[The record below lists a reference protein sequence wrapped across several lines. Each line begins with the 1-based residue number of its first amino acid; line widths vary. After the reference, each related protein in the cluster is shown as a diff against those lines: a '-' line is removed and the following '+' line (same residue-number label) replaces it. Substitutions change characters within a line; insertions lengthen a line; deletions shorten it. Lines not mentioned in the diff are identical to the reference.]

1 MAMSSTTTVDDLEP
15 REPVD
20 APGASSRPLPG
31 DHARAPIYVF
41 VVVEVI
47 ALGVFWWLGR
57 DQWFFLDEWDYLVT
71 RDGGSIADLF
81 TSHNEHWTTIP
92 IVLYRILWNVFGLRT
107 YLPYQLM
114 TLVAHLAVAWLVFLL
129 IRRAGVNPW
138 IATAGATLF
147 ALFGAGAQ
155 NVIWAFQIT
164 FLGAIAF
171 GLLQLALAYHD
182 GPVERR
188 DGYALIAGLLAL
200 MFSGVALTILGVV
213 GLTMWLRRGWKV
225 AVLQT
230 LPLVIVYGTWFVFY
244 GRDSGNGAPRS
255 TPSEVLRFAW
265 EGLKGTYRE
274 LGNLPG
280 LGIVLV
286 AVLLV
291 GLVVF
296 VVERGPRR
304 ALYDA
309 ALPLSML
316 AGSVVFMLTAGLT
329 RVNLVGPSFGSTSR
343 YLYVVAALSVPA
355 LALALDTLARRWH
368 VIFPIALVLLLAPV
382 PGSIIDEHQHPNRNL
397 VGDKSVVVLTEMEGL
412 DGVPPETIVA
422 AQSGRAQLTLEWLRN
437 AAAEGELP
445 TLTPEERSVAE
456 VNWRLRLA
464 LRQTLQPATGA
475 CTPIGKG
482 ADLTLAPDE
491 RIGIVDGPVQV
502 LSREP
507 GGAPFNLV
515 TFHPAFGETLVVEV
529 PGVDVRIQSTDPTK
543 PASIC
548 R

>member
-1 MAMSSTTTVDDLEP
+1 MSNTTVDDLEP
-15 REPVD
+15 RQPVD
-20 APGASSRPLPG
+20 APGTASRSLPG
-31 DHARAPIYVF
+31 DHARAPVYVF
-41 VVVEVI
+41 AAVEAI

-57 DQWFFLDEWDYLVT
+57 KQWFFLDEWDYLVT
-71 RDGGSIADLF
+71 RDGGSVADLF

-155 NVIWAFQIT
+155 NVVWAFQIT

-171 GLLQLALAYHD
+171 GLTQLALAYHD
-182 GPVERR
+182 GPVQRR
-188 DGYALIAGLLAL
+188 DGLALLAGLLAM
-200 MFSGVALTILGVV
+200 MFSGVALTILVVV
-213 GLTMWLRRGWKV
+213 GLTMLLRRGWKV
-225 AVLQT
+225 ALLQT
-230 LPLVIVYGTWFVFY
+230 LPLLVVYGTWFLFY
-244 GRDSGNGAPRS
+244 GRDAGNGARRS
-255 TPSEVLRFAW
+255 TPNEVLQFTW

-286 AVLLV
+286 VVMIV
-291 GLVVF
+291 GLAIF
-296 VVERGPRR
+296 VMDRGLGR

-343 YLYVVAALSVPA
+343 YLYVVAALSLPA
-355 LALALDTLARRWH
+355 LALALDSLARRWH
-368 VIFPIALVLLLAPV
+368 VVFPIALVLLVAPV
-382 PGSIIDEHQHPNRNL
+382 PGSILDEERHPNRNL
-397 VGDKSVVVLTEMEGL
+397 IGDKSVVVLTEMDGL
-412 DGVPPETIVA
+412 DGVAPETIVA

-437 AAAEGELP
+437 AADEGELP

-464 LRQTLQPATGA
+464 LRQTLQPAAGP

-482 ADLTLAPDE
+482 VDLTLAPDE

-502 LSREP
+502 LSRER
-507 GGAPFNLV
+507 GGSPFNLV

-529 PGVDVRIQSTDPTK
+529 PGVDVRIQSTDPTQ

>member
-1 MAMSSTTTVDDLEP
+1 MSSTTVDDLEP
-15 REPVD
+15 QEPVD
-20 APGASSRPLPG
+20 APGTASRSLPG

-41 VVVEVI
+41 AVVEAI
-47 ALGVFWWLGR
+47 ALVVFWWLGR
-57 DQWFFLDEWDYLVT
+57 KQWFFLDEWDYLVT
-71 RDGGSIADLF
+71 RDGGSVADLF

-92 IVLYRILWNVFGLRT
+92 IVLYRMLWNVFGLRT

-129 IRRAGVNPW
+129 IRRANVNPW

-171 GLLQLALAYHD
+171 GLAQLALAYHD

-200 MFSGVALTILGVV
+200 MFSGVALTILVVV
-213 GLTMWLRRGWKV
+213 GLTMLLRRGWKV
-225 AVLQT
+225 ALLQT
-230 LPLVIVYGTWFVFY
+230 LPLLVVYGTWFVFY
-244 GRDSGNGAPRS
+244 GRDAGNGAPRS
-255 TPSEVLRFAW
+255 TPSEVLQFAW
-265 EGLKGTYRE
+265 QGWKGTYRE

-280 LGIVLV
+280 LGIVIF
-286 AVLLV
+286 AVMVV
-291 GLVVF
+291 GLAGF

-304 ALYDA
+304 ALHDG

-316 AGSVVFMLTAGLT
+316 AGSVIFMVTAGLT
-329 RVNLVGPSFGSTSR
+329 RVNLVGPAFGSTSR

-368 VIFPIALVLLLAPV
+368 VVFPIALVLLLAPV
-382 PGSIIDEHQHPNRNL
+382 PGSIRDEKQHPNLNL
-397 VGDKSVVVLTEMEGL
+397 VGDKSVVVLTEMDGL
-412 DGVPPETIVA
+412 DDVPPDTIVA
-422 AQSGRAQLTLEWLRN
+422 AQSGRAQLTLEWLQN
-437 AAAEGELP
+437 AADEGELP
-445 TLTPEERSVAE
+445 TLTPAERRLAE

-464 LRQTLQPATGA
+464 LRQTAEPATGTCA
-475 CTPIGKG
+475 PIGKG
-482 ADLTLAPDE
+482 VDLTLAPDE
-491 RIGIVDGPVQV
+491 HIGIVDGPVQV
-502 LSREP
+502 LSRER
-507 GGAPFNLV
+507 GGSPFNRV
-515 TFHPAFGETLVVEV
+515 TFHPALGQTLVVQV
-529 PGVDVRIQSTDPTK
+529 PGVDVVIQSTDPTK